1 MSLVQVQGN
10 ASGTG
15 TLTIAAPNTNTNRT
29 LTLPD
34 GTGTF
39 TVAGVNSNI
48 VAGTAQTAPPTTPQ
62 YFDFT
67 GIPTWVKRITVM
79 FSGVSG
85 SGTSNQIIQ
94 TGSGSID
101 ATSYTGA
108 LSFLTTSTMSTA
120 AYGTTGYAVVSN
132 ISGAQTVS
140 GSITLFNVSGNIWVL
155 SSVLA
160 NAQGNTYVGGGV
172 ITTSGT
178 LDRVRITT
186 VNGTDTFDA
195 GSINILYE

>member
-1 MSLVQVQGN
+1 
-10 ASGTG
+10 
-15 TLTIAAPNTNTNRT
+15 
-29 LTLPD
+29 
-34 GTGTF
+34 
-39 TVAGVNSNI
+39 
-48 VAGTAQTAPPTTPQ
+48 
-62 YFDFT
+62 
-67 GIPTWVKRITVM
+67 M

-140 GSITLFNVSGNIWVL
+140 GSITLFNVSGNIWVF
-155 SSVLA
+155 STASGA
-160 NAQGNTYVGGGV
+160 TTSNSGNVGGGSN
-172 ITTSGT
+172 TTLSGT
-178 LDRVRITT
+178 LDRIRITT

-195 GSINILYE
+195 GSINILYEG

>member
-1 MSLVQVQGN
+1 MSAVQIQGN

-48 VAGTAQTAPPTTPQ
+48 VSGTAVASTSGTSI
-62 YFDFT
+62 DFT
-67 GIPTWVKRITVM
+67 SIPTWVKRITVM
-79 FSGVSG
+79 FNSVSTSGNSVLCL
-85 SGTSNQIIQ
+85 QV
-94 TGSGSID
+94 GSGSVSTSGYASQYWSSVGSGIFTTALGLGATVTTANSFSGLFTLALIGSNTFIFSGLITFD
-101 ATSYTGA
+101 NATSIGYQSAGKTPALGGA
-108 LSFLTTSTMSTA
+108 
-120 AYGTTGYAVVSN
+120 
-132 ISGAQTVS
+132 
-140 GSITLFNVSGNIWVL
+140 
-155 SSVLA
+155 
-160 NAQGNTYVGGGV
+160 
-172 ITTSGT
+172 

-186 VNGTDTFDA
+186 IGGTDTFDN